1 MVPQPPVPR
10 PSISTL
16 ERELRALLADGRLSL
31 RQADMRDVAGKAH
44 LENGV
49 VSVDPFHGGYLELV
63 VHELLHFRTHGQ
75 LGALEEL
82 IDEAVVLYLE
92 DRVVRHINNSRRRQ
106 SWWRASIAAKLEVRD
121 E

>member
-1 MVPQPPVPR
+1 MVPQQPVPR

-16 ERELRALLADGRLSL
+16 ERELRALLMDERLVL
-31 RQADMRDVAGKAH
+31 RQAEMRGAAGKAH

-63 VHELLHFRTHGQ
+63 VHELLHFRLHGQ

-82 IDEAVVLYLE
+82 IDEAVVLFLE
-92 DRVVRHINNSRRRQ
+92 DRVVRHVNQSRRRQ
-106 SWWRASIAAKLEVRD
+106 TWWRAAIMAKMERGD
-121 E
+121 D